1 MANEV
6 MLVGSAHSAGLSMAT
21 RFFHF
26 QSGELLKSMAA
37 MPESYDVIVGGLGA
51 MGSAAAFQ
59 LARRGCKVLGLD
71 RLHPPHTFGSSHG
84 QSRIIREAYFE
95 HPIYVPIVQRAYEL
109 WAELAKASGQR
120 LLLQTGGLMIGP
132 PDGVVVKG
140 TLASA
145 QAHHLQHELLS
156 VADVRRRF
164 PAIDPRDDMAAIWEP
179 RAGIVFPELC
189 VKAHLRFAQ
198 ESGAA
203 LKFNEPVTSW
213 SDRGDSLE
221 VKTAQGVY
229 HCKHLVISAGSWA
242 KELVPELRVVVER
255 QVLVWFE
262 QQAPQ
267 LFNPD
272 RCPIYLFEYERN
284 RYFYGFPELGTG
296 VKIARHHEGL
306 PVDANSVDREVTL
319 EEIKSLHELVR
330 SFLPELAGKALEA
343 VVCLYTNMP
352 DEHFLIDWHPKNPR
366 VLVCS
371 PCSGHGFKF
380 SSAIGEIAADLILTG
395 RSRFDLTL
403 FRWR

>member
-1 MANEV
+1 
-6 MLVGSAHSAGLSMAT
+6 
-21 RFFHF
+21 
-26 QSGELLKSMAA
+26 
-37 MPESYDVIVGGLGA
+37 MPESYDVIVAGLGA
-51 MGSAAAFQ
+51 MGSATAFQ
-59 LARRGCKVLGLD
+59 LARRGSQVLGLD

-95 HPIYVPIVQRAYEL
+95 HPLYVPLVQRAYEL
-109 WAELAKASGQR
+109 WAELGKASGQR
-120 LLLQTGGLMIGP
+120 LLLQTGGLMIGL

-145 QAHHLQHELLS
+145 QTHHLRHELLP
-156 VADVRRRF
+156 VEDVRRRF
-164 PAIDPRDDMAAIWEP
+164 PAIDPRDDMVAVFEP
-179 RAGIVFPELC
+179 RAGVVFPELC
-189 VKAHLRFAQ
+189 VQAHLRFAQ
-198 ESGAA
+198 ESGAT
-203 LKFNEPVTSW
+203 LKFNETVTGW
-213 SDRGDSLE
+213 SDSGDSLE

-229 HCKHLVISAGSWA
+229 RCRLLVISAGSWA
-242 KELVPELRVVVER
+242 KELIPELPVVVER

-262 QQAPQ
+262 QHAPQ
-267 LFNPD
+267 LFSPEH
-272 RCPIYLFEYERN
+272 CPIYLFEYERN

-296 VKIARHHEGL
+296 VKIARHHEGSA
-306 PVDANSVDREVTL
+306 VDPNLVSREVHP

-395 RSRFDLTL
+395 RSKLDLTL